1 MKTDTGNADAQGTKV
16 SETAG
21 ATGLTVDEATAL
33 LAGRERPEAES
44 AEAAGETQETTG
56 AEETETDAGAAG
68 ESEEESQDE
77 RQESVEFS
85 PEQQAI
91 LDREIGKKV
100 AKHKEELEGMQA
112 RLAELEEQL
121 AAAPREPAERRGSE
135 TDLVSMRPEQLD
147 RYEADLQAKIDW
159 LEMNQDGYEADP
171 NVKND
176 VSLTRQEVLKALVQ
190 SRQAMREV
198 PKARLAQQQFREAEA
213 VAVQMYPEMARNRA
227 DRKIYDG
234 LCARVPGFRNLPNG
248 LVIVGDMLAGERAR
262 LKAAEEAG
270 KRKPAGAP
278 TAKPLPGQ
286 GGVKRPAV
294 ATTGKP
300 PVSYDIAQMV
310 KDGGGVDAATKLML
324 EREKRRS
331 G

>member
-1 MKTDTGNADAQGTKV
+1 MKTEQGNAGAQGAEA
-16 SETAG
+16 SEAAG
-21 ATGLTVDEATAL
+21 ATGLSVDEATAL
-33 LAGRERPEAES
+33 LAKREMPEEES
-44 AEAAGETQETTG
+44 AAAAGETKETTD
-56 AEETETDAGAAG
+56 AKESETDAGAAG
-68 ESEEESQDE
+68 ESDEESPE
-77 RQESVEFS
+77 KRQESVEFS

-100 AKHKEELEGMQA
+100 AKHKEEMEGMQA
-112 RLAELEEQL
+112 RIAELEEQL
-121 AAAPREPAERRGSE
+121 AVAPRESAERRGSE

-147 RYEADLQAKIDW
+147 RYEADLQARIDW

-171 NVKND
+171 EVKDD
-176 VSLTRQEVLKALVQ
+176 VSLTRQQVLKALVQ

-213 VAVQMYPEMARNRA
+213 AAVQMYPDMARSRA

-262 LKAAEEAG
+262 LKAAEEAL
-270 KRKPAGAP
+270 KKKPAGAP
-278 TAKPLPGQ
+278 AAKPLPGQ

-294 ATTGKP
+294 ATAGKP

-310 KDGGGVDAATKLML
+310 SDGGGVDAATKLMV
-324 EREKRRS
+324 EREKRRA